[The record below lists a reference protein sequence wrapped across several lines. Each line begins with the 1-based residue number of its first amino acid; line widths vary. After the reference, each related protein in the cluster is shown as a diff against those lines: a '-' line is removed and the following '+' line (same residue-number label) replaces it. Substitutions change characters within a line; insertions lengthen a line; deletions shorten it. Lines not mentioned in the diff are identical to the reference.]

1 MLSKIQVINQKITH
15 NKTLPLAGFFIPHYF
30 LLLLYKKQSMKYILF
45 IILFFSFSAQAQ
57 IVNKTDSNT
66 LEKKLEDTLVIDS
79 GTKDSLKIFKP
90 TINDYLYQKQFSEK
104 KVFDTVM
111 TFDKTHIFSQYNNRD
126 NFGRVQVANIG
137 AGFNPLSYELN
148 PEQNLALMPTNKSYG
163 ILGVDD
169 IKYYDVKTPTATFV
183 YHNAMKNGA
192 ALKSTYTQNIGKRF
206 NFAIEYMG
214 LRSQG
219 MYRNSL
225 AANNN
230 TLFSGHYT
238 SKNGKYELFAHYL
251 HQNVNNQE
259 SGGIAVDSLF
269 QNGNSDS
276 RNRQNMQV
284 NLASTSSQFSYRRYY
299 LTHQFAPFNSDK
311 IPFKIRHTISH
322 QGNKYHYTENAL
334 EPYWFNNVSQ
344 LINPGGAL
352 PVKKYSDNLSNTVS
366 LVWDNEKFKLDAG
379 LRYQMLKFGVTEI
392 ALPSLTIP
400 SELKESR
407 LGAVGNLQIRLL
419 DKIQL
424 NSFLEISKGS
434 QFGSYIRTTNNLSFE
449 PIKDYFVNAKVNFQS
464 AYPSFNY
471 IMNTSNYRKF
481 NYYLQ
486 DAKNQAVTEIGGSI
500 NLKWFKTELFANY
513 FRIDNYTYFDQN
525 ALPRQSDNSLNI
537 SQIGGD
543 ATVSYGKFHLN
554 TRLQFQNVLTNKNLM
569 PLPGF
574 IGRANVFYQTKAFKN
589 AAEIQTGIKVYY
601 FSRFAS
607 REYFPILNEYILPTA
622 NSFSIGGQP
631 ITDLY
636 FNMKVK
642 KMFFFIEGQQVATVI
657 SHNKAYAFPHYPV
670 YDFRLNLGIVW
681 YLFN

>member
-1 MLSKIQVINQKITH
+1 
-15 NKTLPLAGFFIPHYF
+15 
-30 LLLLYKKQSMKYILF
+30 MKYILF

-111 TFDKTHIFSQYNNRD
+111 TFDKTYIFSQYNNRD

-137 AGFNPLSYELN
+137 SGFNPLSYELN

-230 TLFSGHYT
+230 TLFSGHYI

-379 LRYQMLKFGVTEI
+379 LRYQMLKFGVTEV

-486 DAKNQAVTEIGGSI
+486 DAKNQVVTEIGGSI

-525 ALPRQSDNSLNI
+525 ALSRQSDNSLNI

-574 IGRANVFYQTKAFKN
+574 IGRANVFYLTKAFKN

-631 ITDLY
+631 ITDIY